1 MMHFFPNTFK
11 DNIAQ
16 VPAVIDDKLWKPF
29 MEVVHGFAVIAGG
42 MAATSCRIAS
52 FNCSI
57 VPGRRTS
64 PCLKNKLHHMCFL
77 QITEFFVY
85 LVLFD
90 FYRPSKC
97 GSYFCRTL

>member
-16 VPAVIDDKLWKPF
+16 VPAVIDDKLLKPF
-29 MEVVHGFAVIAGG
+29 VEVVHGFAVIAGG

-57 VPGRRTS
+57 VPGRRT
-64 PCLKNKLHHMCFL
+64 CIALELLNYQKKQYDKKLPPFHP
-77 QITEFFVY
+77 
-85 LVLFD
+85 
-90 FYRPSKC
+90 R
-97 GSYFCRTL
+97 